1 MRAEYKHELSPD
13 RQQLKGAGDIDRQG
27 RGWRRIY
34 RGGRCGWVDP
44 LQLGVISTDRM
55 AARSPQGN
63 SASLDTDVIKGT
75 ICLLQHS
82 PSPPSACCPP
92 ATLIGSPCMCAG
104 HHKRQSKGVGVQSS
118 KFLRI
123 CVSTQWAKHDLKI
136 QKVQCPVK
144 SALLTSTRK
153 CSNASSLGFA
163 WRKRCRNALISW
175 IEGISLSPLSFQ
187 RR

>member
-75 ICLLQHS
+75 ICLLQH
-82 PSPPSACCPP
+82 P
-92 ATLIGSPCMCAG
+92 
-104 HHKRQSKGVGVQSS
+104 
-118 KFLRI
+118 
-123 CVSTQWAKHDLKI
+123 
-136 QKVQCPVK
+136 
-144 SALLTSTRK
+144 
-153 CSNASSLGFA
+153 
-163 WRKRCRNALISW
+163 
-175 IEGISLSPLSFQ
+175 PLSSFNQ
-187 RR
+187 PP

>member
-75 ICLLQHS
+75 ICL
-82 PSPPSACCPP
+82 
-92 ATLIGSPCMCAG
+92 
-104 HHKRQSKGVGVQSS
+104 HHKGQSS
-118 KFLRI
+118 HSTGQIYAR
-123 CVSTQWAKHDLKI
+123 VSEYRA
-136 QKVQCPVK
+136 
-144 SALLTSTRK
+144 A
-153 CSNASSLGFA
+153 NF
-163 WRKRCRNALISW
+163 
-175 IEGISLSPLSFQ
+175 
-187 RR
+187 